1 LKVAELTIAFARR
14 LLLRQYRHMSFM
26 RYDGSGTGQEIATPY
41 MDRRTFLLLTSA
53 ALANGLST
61 ASASDASAAAETAE
75 WELFIEQP
83 DQDSVLVGSFAL
95 PEKGERVLRK
105 SLAGF
110 HVEAKIQRIEHYWS
124 FSARVSSAQAGRAC
138 FLSLSRAY
146 SEPCRPANF
155 NGEVIESDVFRQSPH
170 YPMAEYTGRHL
181 QPLPMVGLETPTGV
195 EIAISNTPALYD
207 NFTSQTFD
215 LKARKVALASG
226 DRALHWDAA
235 SESFV
240 KAAPQSDAGQQH
252 AEAIEPHFFPL
263 DAAAEHK
270 FEAIFLR
277 FPEAELAALRQQ
289 VNLGVTRRW
298 SLKPLSDLLGS
309 TYFATAYMNLRANEA
324 QPGHYWVVPAIE
336 YADHQYSRDAF
347 WISMMLPPEYSQSC
361 FENEAANDKEFT
373 GAERQLFTLV
383 WAYRN
388 HLNGFP
394 VDKSRVERILRIVE
408 AQAPNGY
415 YSGFSTKTRVPGC
428 WQGWADTVAFDRDD
442 SVSNNQGLFVVALL
456 CAEALGIAPKVSIE
470 QATVN
475 YRNLFNTQL
484 NAYPLSLQRTNI
496 LAVDPL
502 MGDLLAQVFLD
513 KKLLPTEHV
522 LAHYRAMRERAKTA
536 NGFKIFCAPDGSYL
550 RHDQYNSKEF
560 TAAMSNPTDGG
571 YQCGGSWYLYD
582 MQMLMDAY
590 LHGAADA
597 EDEMIWRTKLE
608 FASGGTTHE
617 YIDTVTGKAY
627 KPNMGWNAGTYA
639 MWRQLILKGKATDRF
654 FREIDSL
661 RAV

>member
-1 LKVAELTIAFARR
+1 
-14 LLLRQYRHMSFM
+14 
-26 RYDGSGTGQEIATPY
+26 
-41 MDRRTFLLLTSA
+41 MDRRRFLLLSFAVLADGLSA
-53 ALANGLST
+53 AR
-61 ASASDASAAAETAE
+61 ASVSSSAAETSV
-75 WELFIEQP
+75 WEFFIEQP
-83 DQDSVLVGSFAL
+83 DQASLLVGSFSL
-95 PEKGERVLRK
+95 PETGERVLRK

-110 HVEAKIQRIEHYWS
+110 DVEAKVRRIEHYWA
-124 FSARVSSAQAGRAC
+124 FSARVSSRQPGRVC

-146 SEPCRPANF
+146 SEQCKPANF
-155 NGEVIESDVFRQSPH
+155 NGEVIESDVYRQSPH
-170 YPMAEYTGRHL
+170 YLMAEYTGRHL
-181 QPLPMVGLETPTGV
+181 QPLPMVALETPNGV
-195 EIAISNTPALYD
+195 EVAISDTPALYD
-207 NFTSQTFD
+207 NFTCQTFD
-215 LKARKVALASG
+215 LHARKVMLSSG

-235 SESFV
+235 SGSFV
-240 KAAPQSDAGQQH
+240 KAVSQTNAGQQH
-252 AEAIEPHFFPL
+252 RQILEPHFFPL
-263 DAAAEHK
+263 GAGMEHK
-270 FEAIFLR
+270 FEAVFLR
-277 FPEAELAALRQQ
+277 FAEASLAALRQQ

-298 SLKPLSDLLGS
+298 SPKPIRDLLGS

-324 QPGHYWVVPAIE
+324 QPGRYWVVPAIE

-347 WISMMLPPEYSQSC
+347 WISMMLPAEYSQSC

-388 HLNGFP
+388 HLNGFA

-415 YSGFSTKTRVPGC
+415 YSGFSTNTRKLGC
-428 WQGWADTVAFDRDD
+428 WQGWADTIAFDRDD
-442 SVSNNQGLFVVALL
+442 AISNNQGLFVVALM

-470 QATVN
+470 QATAH

-484 NAYPLSLQRTNI
+484 NAYPLSLQRTGI

-502 MGDLLAQVFLD
+502 MGDLLAQVLLG

-522 LAHYRAMRERAKTA
+522 LAHYRTMQKRARTA

-550 RHDQYNSKEF
+550 RRDQYNSREF
-560 TAAMSNPTDGG
+560 TAAMGNPTAGS

-590 LHGAADA
+590 LHGATDA

-608 FASGGTTHE
+608 FARGGTTHE
-617 YIDTVTGKAY
+617 YIDTVTGKAF

-639 MWRQLILKGKATDRF
+639 MWRQIIQKGKATDRL

-661 RAV
+661 RAM